1 MTSSAPATEKGHS
14 GLSSEQ
20 LESFDRDGFLVVEDA
35 IDIEAYLDPMI
46 EEFTAVLE
54 YLVRDL
60 RKQGRLSSA
69 YADLPFNERLTRVY
83 EEIGT
88 EVAQHFDFSLPFKRQ
103 TRPDEPCHFGP
114 RVFAMLRNPSILDK
128 IESVIG
134 GEILSNPVQHLR
146 VKPPA
151 RFVSPEALQRDGGLI
166 GATPW
171 HQDASVV
178 TPDADETPIITVW
191 MPITDA
197 SEENGCLLVAPR
209 NHKVGLLKHCLSATR
224 GKYLPEELFDID
236 RARPLPMRRGSML
249 MMSRMTPHGS
259 LTNHSDMVRCSM
271 DLRYSPAGLPTGRT
285 EFPAFVARS
294 HRDPSS
300 ELRNAEEWKRQWLA
314 TRVHLAA
321 NPQLVGTF
329 QRWQEGACA

>member
-1 MTSSAPATEKGHS
+1 METGS
-14 GLSSEQ
+14 GLSPEQ
-20 LESFDRDGFLVVEDA
+20 LESFDRDGFLVVADA
-35 IDIEAYLDPMI
+35 IDIEAYLDPLVD
-46 EEFTAVLE
+46 EFAEVLE
-54 YLVRDL
+54 RLVRDL
-60 RKQGRLSSA
+60 REQGRLSSA
-69 YADLPFNERLTRVY
+69 YSDLPFNERLTRVY
-83 EEIGT
+83 QEVGT

-128 IESVIG
+128 VESLIG
-134 GEILSNPVQHLR
+134 SEIVSNPVQHLR

-151 RFVSPEALQRDGGLI
+151 EFVPAETLLRDGGLI

-178 TPDADETPIITVW
+178 TPDADDTPMITVW

-197 SEENGCLLVAPR
+197 TEENGCLLIAPR

-224 GKYLPEELFDID
+224 GKYLPEDLFDID
-236 RARPLPMRRGSML
+236 RAYPLPMRRGSML

-259 LTNHSDMVRCSM
+259 LPNRSSMVRCSM
-271 DLRYSPAGLPTGRT
+271 DLRYSPRGYPTGRA

-294 HRDPSS
+294 RQDPTI
-300 ELRNAEEWKRQWLA
+300 ELRDAEEWKRQWLA
-314 TRVHLAA
+314 TRLHMAE

-329 QRWQEGACA
+329 QRWQEGSCA